1 MLIREKPRV
10 YLDPDLKKRLNV
22 LAAQRE
28 TSQNAVLELALKIGL
43 DSLEEVA
50 V

>member
-10 YLDPDLKKRLNV
+10 YIDPNLKKRLNV

-28 TSQNAVLELALKIGL
+28 ATQNEVLELALKIGL

-50 V
+50 A